1 MARSWLLRGIVA
13 HGIILA
19 LSATGNGQAFELH
32 WDDGALEGTVTGIA
46 GPQQIFLDPVPAP

>member
-1 MARSWLLRGIVA
+1 VA